1 MRLKSINTALFA
13 ALGLL
18 STGASFAEDAKAP
31 AAAKPA
37 APAAAAAP
45 APAPAAKPPGKITV
59 NGVLIPASRF
69 NIMAQQAAGQGQADS
84 PQVQA
89 QIKDNLIKG
98 EVVAQEAIKA
108 GMDKNPEVL
117 EQLDFIKQQ
126 LLVRTYITDYMKKNP
141 IKDEALKAEYEKA
154 KSAEGDKEYKAQ
166 HILVETE
173 KDAKDLIAQIK
184 KGASFDKLAKEK
196 SKDAGSKDQGGKL
209 EWTMPGNF
217 VKPFSEAMVK
227 LKKGEMTQEPVK
239 TPYGY
244 HIIKLEDTRA
254 AKVPAFDE
262 VKDKIRQS
270 QQQAMMTKMLDDL
283 RAKAKVEEK

>member
-1 MRLKSINTALFA
+1 MTLKHYNFALLA
-13 ALGLL
+13 ASGIL
-18 STGASFAEDAKAP
+18 SFGISVAQDTKAP

-37 APAAAAAP
+37 APAAAP
-45 APAPAAKPPGKITV
+45 VAAKPPGKITV
-59 NGVLIPASRF
+59 NGVLIPPSRF
-69 NIMAQQAAGQGQADS
+69 NIMSQQAAGQGQADN

-98 EVVAQEAIKA
+98 EIVAQEAVKA
-108 GMDKNPEVL
+108 GMDKSPEVA
-117 EQLDFIKQQ
+117 EQLDFVKQQ
-126 LLVRTYITDYMKKNP
+126 LLVRAYISDYMKKNP
-141 IKDEALKAEYEKA
+141 VKDDALKAEYAKA

-166 HILVETE
+166 HILVEAE

-184 KGASFDKLAKEK
+184 KGANFDKLAKEK

-209 EWTMPGNF
+209 EWTMPANF
-217 VKPFSEAMVK
+217 VKPFSEAMIK

-244 HIIKLEDTRA
+244 HIIKLEDTRS

-262 VKDKIRQS
+262 VKEKIRQS
-270 QQQAMMTKMLDDL
+270 QQQAQMTKLLDDL

>member
-1 MRLKSINTALFA
+1 MILKRSPIALLA
-13 ALGLL
+13 AFGLL
-18 STGASFAEDAKAP
+18 AVGVSYAQDSKAPAAAP
-31 AAAKPA
+31 AAAKP
-37 APAAAAAP
+37 P
-45 APAPAAKPPGKITV
+45 KITV
-59 NGVLIPASRF
+59 NGVTIPASRF
-69 NIMAQQAAGQGQADS
+69 AIMTQQAAGQGQADN

-98 EVVAQEAIKA
+98 EVVAQEAMKA
-108 GMDKNPEVL
+108 GMDKSPEVMD
-117 EQLDFIKQQ
+117 QLDFVKQQ
-126 LLVRTYITDYMKKNP
+126 LLVRAYVADYMKKNP
-141 IKDEALKAEYEKA
+141 IKDEALKAEYNKA

-166 HILVETE
+166 HILVEDE
-173 KDAKDLIAQIK
+173 KDAKNLIAQIK
-184 KGASFDKLAKEK
+184 KGGNFDKLAKEK

-244 HIIKLEDTRA
+244 HIIKLEDTRG
-254 AKVPAFDE
+254 AKVPTFDE

-270 QQQAMMTKMLDDL
+270 QQQAMMTKLLDDL
-283 RAKAKVEEK
+283 RAKAKVDEK

>member
-1 MRLKSINTALFA
+1 MILKRSPIALLAATALLA
-13 ALGLL
+13 AVT
-18 STGASFAEDAKAP
+18 SYAQETKAP
-31 AAAKPA
+31 TAKPA
-37 APAAAAAP
+37 
-45 APAPAAKPPGKITV
+45 KVTV

-69 NIMAQQAAGQGQADS
+69 AIMTQQAAGQGQADN

-98 EVVAQEAIKA
+98 EIVAQEAMKA
-108 GMDKNPEVL
+108 GMDKSPEVM
-117 EQLDFIKQQ
+117 EQLDFVKQQ
-126 LLVRTYITDYMKKNP
+126 LLVRAYVSDYMKKNP
-141 IKDEALKAEYEKA
+141 IKDETLKAEYNKA

-166 HILVETE
+166 HILVEDE
-173 KDAKDLIAQIK
+173 KEAKDLIAQIK
-184 KGASFDKLAKEK
+184 KGGNFDKLAKEK

-209 EWTMPGNF
+209 EWTMPGTF
-217 VKPFSEAMVK
+217 VKPFSDAMVK

-244 HIIKLEDTRA
+244 HIIKLEDTRG

-270 QQQAMMTKMLDDL
+270 QQQALMTKLLDDL
-283 RAKAKVEEK
+283 RAKAKVDEK

>member
-1 MRLKSINTALFA
+1 MHLKFINIALLA
-13 ALGLL
+13 ASSLFSLGV
-18 STGASFAEDAKAP
+18 AVAQEAKP
-31 AAAKPA
+31 AAKPA
-37 APAAAAAP
+37 APAAAP
-45 APAPAAKPPGKITV
+45 KPFKVTV
-59 NGVLIPASRF
+59 NGVAVPVSRY
-69 NIMAQQAAGQGQADS
+69 NIMLQQASGQGQGDN

-98 EVVAQEAIKA
+98 EIVAQEAIKA
-108 GMDKNPEVL
+108 GYDKNPEVL

-154 KSAEGDKEYKAQ
+154 KSGEGSKEYKAQ
-166 HILVETE
+166 HILVESE
-173 KDAKDLIAQIK
+173 KDAKDLIVQIK

-209 EWTMPGNF
+209 EWTMPSTF
-217 VKPFSEAMVK
+217 VKPFSDAMVK
-227 LKKGEMTQEPVK
+227 LKKGEMTQEPVQS
-239 TPYGY
+239 PFGY
-244 HIIKLEDTRA
+244 HIIKLEDTRN
-254 AKVPAFDE
+254 AKVPTFDE

-270 QQQAMMTKMLDDL
+270 QQQALMTKLLDDL

>member
-1 MRLKSINTALFA
+1 MILKRSPIALLA
-13 ALGLL
+13 AFGLL
-18 STGASFAEDAKAP
+18 AVGMSYAQDSKAP
-31 AAAKPA
+31 AAAPA
-37 APAAAAAP
+37 V
-45 APAPAAKPPGKITV
+45 AKPPKITV
-59 NGVLIPASRF
+59 NGVTIPASRF
-69 NIMAQQAAGQGQADS
+69 AIMTQQAAGQGQADN

-98 EVVAQEAIKA
+98 EVVAQEAVKA
-108 GMDKNPEVL
+108 GMDKSPEVMD
-117 EQLDFIKQQ
+117 QLDFVKQQ
-126 LLVRTYITDYMKKNP
+126 LLVRAYVADYMKKNP
-141 IKDEALKAEYEKA
+141 IKDEALKTEYNKA

-166 HILVETE
+166 HILVEDE
-173 KDAKDLIAQIK
+173 KDAKNLIAQIK
-184 KGASFDKLAKEK
+184 KGGNFDKLAKEK

-244 HIIKLEDTRA
+244 HIIKLEDTRG
-254 AKVPAFDE
+254 AKVPTFDE

-270 QQQAMMTKMLDDL
+270 QQQAMMTKLLDDL
-283 RAKAKVEEK
+283 RAKAKVNEK

>member
-1 MRLKSINTALFA
+1 MILKSFSIALLA

-18 STGASFAEDAKAP
+18 SASAVYAQDAKSP

-37 APAAAAAP
+37 AAAAAP
-45 APAPAAKPPGKITV
+45 AKPAKITV

-69 NIMAQQAAGQGQADS
+69 TIMSQQAAGQGQADN

-98 EVVAQEAIKA
+98 EIVAQEAMKA
-108 GMDKNPEVL
+108 GLDKSPEIQ

-126 LLVRTYITDYMKKNP
+126 LLVRTYIAEYMKKNP

-154 KSAEGDKEYKAQ
+154 KSSEGDKEYKAQ
-166 HILVETE
+166 HILVEGE

-184 KGASFDKLAKEK
+184 KGGNFDKLAKEK

-244 HIIKLEDTRA
+244 HIIKLEDTRG
-254 AKVPAFDE
+254 AKVPTFDE

-270 QQQAMMTKMLDDL
+270 QQQAQMTKLLDDL
-283 RAKAKVEEK
+283 RAKAKVDEK

>member
-1 MRLKSINTALFA
+1 MILKRFPIALLA
-13 ALGLL
+13 AFGLL
-18 STGASFAEDAKAP
+18 AVGMSYAQVSKAP
-31 AAAKPA
+31 AAAPV
-37 APAAAAAP
+37 
-45 APAPAAKPPGKITV
+45 AAKPPKITV
-59 NGVLIPASRF
+59 NGITIPVSRF
-69 NIMAQQAAGQGQADS
+69 AIMTQQAAGQGQADN

-98 EVVAQEAIKA
+98 EVVAQEAMKA
-108 GMDKNPEVL
+108 GMDKSPEVI
-117 EQLDFIKQQ
+117 EQLDFVKQQ
-126 LLVRTYITDYMKKNP
+126 LLVRAYVADYMKKNP
-141 IKDEALKAEYEKA
+141 IKDEALKAEYNKA

-166 HILVETE
+166 HILVEDE
-173 KDAKDLIAQIK
+173 KDAKNLIAQIK
-184 KGASFDKLAKEK
+184 KGGNFDKLAKEK

-244 HIIKLEDTRA
+244 HIIKLEDTRG
-254 AKVPAFDE
+254 AKVPTFDE

-270 QQQAMMTKMLDDL
+270 QQQAMMTKLLDDL
-283 RAKAKVEEK
+283 RAKAKVDEK

>member
-1 MRLKSINTALFA
+1 MILKRSPIALLA
-13 ALGLL
+13 AFGLL
-18 STGASFAEDAKAP
+18 AVSMSYAQDSKAPAAAP
-31 AAAKPA
+31 AAAKP
-37 APAAAAAP
+37 P
-45 APAPAAKPPGKITV
+45 KITV
-59 NGVLIPASRF
+59 NGVTIPPSRF
-69 NIMAQQAAGQGQADS
+69 AIMTQQAAGQGQADN

-98 EVVAQEAIKA
+98 EVVAQEAMKA
-108 GMDKNPEVL
+108 GMDKSPEVMD
-117 EQLDFIKQQ
+117 QLDFVKQQ
-126 LLVRTYITDYMKKNP
+126 LLVRAYVADYMKKNP
-141 IKDEALKAEYEKA
+141 IKDEALKAEYNKA

-166 HILVETE
+166 HILVEDE
-173 KDAKDLIAQIK
+173 KDAKNLIAQIK
-184 KGASFDKLAKEK
+184 KGGNFDKLAKEK

-244 HIIKLEDTRA
+244 HIIKLEDTRG
-254 AKVPAFDE
+254 AKVPTFDE

-270 QQQAMMTKMLDDL
+270 QQQAMMTKLLDDL
-283 RAKAKVEEK
+283 RAKAKVDEK

>member
-1 MRLKSINTALFA
+1 MTLKHFNIALLA
-13 ALGLL
+13 ASGLL
-18 STGASFAEDAKAP
+18 SMVSSFAEDSKIP
-31 AAAKPA
+31 AAAKPT

-45 APAPAAKPPGKITV
+45 AKPAKITV

-69 NIMAQQAAGQGQADS
+69 SIMTQQAAGQGQADN
-84 PQVQA
+84 PQIQA
-89 QIKDNLIKG
+89 QIKDNLVKG
-98 EVVAQEAIKA
+98 EIVAQEAVKA
-108 GMDKNPEVL
+108 GFDKNPEIT
-117 EQLDFIKQQ
+117 EQLDFVKQQ
-126 LLVRTYITDYMKKNP
+126 LLVRAYIADFMKKNP
-141 IKDEALKAEYEKA
+141 VKDEALKAEYEKA

-166 HILVETE
+166 HILVEGE
-173 KDAKDLIAQIK
+173 KDAKDLITQIK
-184 KGASFDKLAKEK
+184 KGGNFDKLAKEK

-244 HIIKLEDTRA
+244 HIIKLEDTRS
-254 AKVPAFDE
+254 AKVPTFDE
-262 VKDKIRQS
+262 VKEKIRQS
-270 QQQAMMTKMLDDL
+270 QQQAMMTKMLDEL

>member
-1 MRLKSINTALFA
+1 MILKRSPIALLA
-13 ALGLL
+13 AFGLL
-18 STGASFAEDAKAP
+18 AVGMSYAQDSKAPAAAP
-31 AAAKPA
+31 AAAKPT
-37 APAAAAAP
+37 
-45 APAPAAKPPGKITV
+45 KITV
-59 NGVLIPASRF
+59 NGVTIPASRF
-69 NIMAQQAAGQGQADS
+69 AIMTQQAAGQGQADN

-98 EVVAQEAIKA
+98 EVVAQEAMKA
-108 GMDKNPEVL
+108 GMDKSPEVMD
-117 EQLDFIKQQ
+117 QLDFVKQQ
-126 LLVRTYITDYMKKNP
+126 LLVRAYVADYMKKNP
-141 IKDEALKAEYEKA
+141 IKDEALKAEYNKA

-166 HILVETE
+166 HILVEDE
-173 KDAKDLIAQIK
+173 KDAKNLIAQIK
-184 KGASFDKLAKEK
+184 KGGNFDKLAKEK

-244 HIIKLEDTRA
+244 HIIKLEDTRG
-254 AKVPAFDE
+254 AKVPTFDE

-270 QQQAMMTKMLDDL
+270 QQQAMMTKLLDDL
-283 RAKAKVEEK
+283 RAKAKVDEK

>member
-1 MRLKSINTALFA
+1 MTLKHYNIAMLA
-13 ALGLL
+13 AFGLL
-18 STGASFAEDAKAP
+18 CSGTGFAQDAKAP
-31 AAAKPA
+31 AAAAKPA
-37 APAAAAAP
+37 APV
-45 APAPAAKPPGKITV
+45 AAKPGKISV
-59 NGVLIPASRF
+59 NGILIPASRF
-69 NIMAQQAAGQGQADS
+69 NIMSQQAAGQGQADN

-98 EVVAQEAIKA
+98 EIVAQEAMKA
-108 GMDKNPEVL
+108 GMDKSPEVV

-126 LLVRTYITDYMKKNP
+126 LLVRAYVSDYMKKNP
-141 IKDEALKAEYEKA
+141 VKDEALKAEYEKA

-166 HILVETE
+166 HILVEGE

-217 VKPFSEAMVK
+217 VKPFSEAMAK

-244 HIIKLEDTRA
+244 HIIKLEDTRS
-254 AKVPAFDE
+254 AKVPTFDE

-270 QQQAMMTKMLDDL
+270 QQQAQMTKLLDEL

>member
-1 MRLKSINTALFA
+1 MTLKHYNFALLAASGILSI
-13 ALGLL
+13 
-18 STGASFAEDAKAP
+18 SMSFAEDAKTP

-37 APAAAAAP
+37 APAAAP
-45 APAPAAKPPGKITV
+45 VAAKPPGKITV

-69 NIMAQQAAGQGQADS
+69 NIMSQQAAGQGQADN

-98 EVVAQEAIKA
+98 EIVAQEAIKA
-108 GMDKNPEVL
+108 GMDKSPEVA
-117 EQLDFIKQQ
+117 EQLDFVKQQ
-126 LLVRTYITDYMKKNP
+126 LLVRAYITEHMKKNP

-166 HILVETE
+166 HILVEAE
-173 KDAKDLIAQIK
+173 KDAKDLITQIK
-184 KGASFDKLAKEK
+184 KGANFDKLAKEK

-217 VKPFSEAMVK
+217 VKPFSEAMIK

-244 HIIKLEDTRA
+244 HIIKLEDTRS
-254 AKVPAFDE
+254 AKVPTFDE
-262 VKDKIRQS
+262 VKDKIRQT
-270 QQQAMMTKMLDDL
+270 QQQAQMTKLLDDL

>member
-1 MRLKSINTALFA
+1 MILKRSSIALLA
-13 ALGLL
+13 VSCLVAL
-18 STGASFAEDAKAP
+18 SVSHAQDSK
-31 AAAKPA
+31 

-45 APAPAAKPPGKITV
+45 TAAKPAKITV
-59 NGVLIPASRF
+59 NGVTIPASRF
-69 NIMAQQAAGQGQADS
+69 AIMIQQAAGQGQGDN

-98 EVVAQEAIKA
+98 EIVAQEAMKA
-108 GMDKNPEVL
+108 GMDKSPEVMD
-117 EQLDFIKQQ
+117 QLDFVKQQ
-126 LLVRTYITDYMKKNP
+126 LLVRAYVSDYMKKNP
-141 IKDEALKAEYEKA
+141 IKDEALKAEYNKA

-166 HILVETE
+166 HILVEDE

-184 KGASFDKLAKEK
+184 KGGNFDKLAKEK

-227 LKKGEMTQEPVK
+227 LKKGEMTPEPIK

-244 HIIKLEDTRA
+244 HIIKLEDTRG
-254 AKVPAFDE
+254 AKVPAFEE
-262 VKDKIRQS
+262 VKEKIRQS
-270 QQQAMMTKMLDDL
+270 QQQAMMTKLLDDL
-283 RAKAKVEEK
+283 RAKAKVDEK

>member
-1 MRLKSINTALFA
+1 MILKRSPIALLA
-13 ALGLL
+13 AFGLL
-18 STGASFAEDAKAP
+18 AVGMSYAQDSKAPAAAP
-31 AAAKPA
+31 AAAKP
-37 APAAAAAP
+37 P
-45 APAPAAKPPGKITV
+45 KITV
-59 NGVLIPASRF
+59 NGVTIPVSRF
-69 NIMAQQAAGQGQADS
+69 AIMTQQAAGQGQADN

-98 EVVAQEAIKA
+98 EVVAQEAMKA
-108 GMDKNPEVL
+108 GMDKSPEVMD
-117 EQLDFIKQQ
+117 QLDFVKQQ
-126 LLVRTYITDYMKKNP
+126 LLVRAYVADYMKKNP
-141 IKDEALKAEYEKA
+141 IKDEALKAEYNKA

-166 HILVETE
+166 HILVEDE
-173 KDAKDLIAQIK
+173 KDAKNLIAQIK
-184 KGASFDKLAKEK
+184 KGGNFDKLAKEK

-244 HIIKLEDTRA
+244 HIIKLEDTRG
-254 AKVPAFDE
+254 AKVPTFDE

-270 QQQAMMTKMLDDL
+270 QQQTMMTKMLDDL
-283 RAKAKVEEK
+283 RAKAKVDEK

>member
-1 MRLKSINTALFA
+1 MILKRSPIALLA
-13 ALGLL
+13 AFGLL
-18 STGASFAEDAKAP
+18 AVGMSYAQDSKAPAAAP
-31 AAAKPA
+31 AAAKP
-37 APAAAAAP
+37 P
-45 APAPAAKPPGKITV
+45 KITV
-59 NGVLIPASRF
+59 NGVTIPVSRF
-69 NIMAQQAAGQGQADS
+69 AIMTQQAAGQGQADN

-98 EVVAQEAIKA
+98 EVVAQEAVKA
-108 GMDKNPEVL
+108 GMDKSPEVMD
-117 EQLDFIKQQ
+117 QLDFVKQQ
-126 LLVRTYITDYMKKNP
+126 LLVRAYVADYMKKNP
-141 IKDEALKAEYEKA
+141 IKDEALKAEYNKA

-166 HILVETE
+166 HILVEDE
-173 KDAKDLIAQIK
+173 KDAKNLIAQIK
-184 KGASFDKLAKEK
+184 KGGNFDKLAKEK

-244 HIIKLEDTRA
+244 HIIKLEDTRG
-254 AKVPAFDE
+254 AKVPTFDE

-270 QQQAMMTKMLDDL
+270 QQQAMMTKLLDDL
-283 RAKAKVEEK
+283 RAKAKVDEK